1 MIYVMD
7 NTVNYP
13 QKSKDFRETMEAVA
27 CFNPLSAGTQRR
39 FSVAVYVRYVRSVM
53 RQIVIVKF
61 MTLKY
66 N

>member
-13 QKSKDFRETMEAVA
+13 PKSKDFRGIMEAVA
-27 CFNPLSAGTQRR
+27 CFNPLSAGKQRR
-39 FSVAVYVRYVRSVM
+39 FFGAVYVKSAM
-53 RQIVIVKF
+53 RQIAILKF

>member
-13 QKSKDFRETMEAVA
+13 PKSQNFRGIKKAVTS
-27 CFNPLSAGTQRR
+27 FNPLSAGTQRR